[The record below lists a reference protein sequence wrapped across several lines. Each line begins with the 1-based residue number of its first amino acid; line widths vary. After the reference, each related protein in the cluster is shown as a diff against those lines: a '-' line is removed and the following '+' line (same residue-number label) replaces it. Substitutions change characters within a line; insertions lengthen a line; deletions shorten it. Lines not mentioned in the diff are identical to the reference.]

1 MRKFLL
7 GDIGI
12 DTLLVV
18 VCFYLHFGLAHV
30 SGLEICVKVDIEN
43 GIHLS
48 FFLFAKRKGE
58 HWEGEALV
66 WRDTRVFQFILKR
79 GTA

>member
-18 VCFYLHFGLAHV
+18 VCFYLHFGLARV

-48 FFLFAKRKGE
+48 FFCLQSAKVNIGKVR
-58 HWEGEALV
+58 
-66 WRDTRVFQFILKR
+66 R
-79 GTA
+79 